1 MQLPPV
7 VQSSTAKSMGMDQS
21 LFSLLQT
28 PENTVP
34 LSLQYRMNQSIQ
46 DIANF
51 MTYEGHLECGND
63 QVANQQTVLKVN
75 AWPSFFPLEFRN
87 KSVVFFDTTAPSS
100 STMFESKDDLGIC
113 NHGEANFVGQLA
125 KLAKKMEVVDGGKVD
140 ENHSYSKSDFLQ
152 ITCNFTK
159 LFNFFQI
166 LQITCNFTKLLN
178 FFNFLGENSVSSATV
193 GIIAPYRAQVGILRK
208 LLSPAVFSFSDINT
222 VDQFQGRDKDIIIYS
237 CTRTTIAKNTSEKK
251 NIDETIMNDWRRL
264 NLAVTRPKSR
274 LWIVGNVEALETYEP
289 SRKLIE
295 YLKQKDYV
303 CTISMD

>member
-140 ENHSYSKSDFLQ
+140 ENHSSSKSDFA
-152 ITCNFTK
+152 
-159 LFNFFQI
+159 I

-178 FFNFLGENSVSSATV
+178 FFYKL
-193 GIIAPYRAQVGILRK
+193 RAI
-208 LLSPAVFSFSDINT
+208 
-222 VDQFQGRDKDIIIYS
+222 
-237 CTRTTIAKNTSEKK
+237 
-251 NIDETIMNDWRRL
+251 
-264 NLAVTRPKSR
+264 SR
-274 LWIVGNVEALETYEP
+274 NY
-289 SRKLIE
+289 
-295 YLKQKDYV
+295 
-303 CTISMD
+303 

>member
-63 QVANQQTVLKVN
+63 QVANQQTVLKDLL

-140 ENHSYSKSDFLQ
+140 ENDSYSKSDFANYVQ
-152 ITCNFTK
+152 FHEIIE
-159 LFNFFQI
+159 LF
-166 LQITCNFTKLLN
+166 LL
-178 FFNFLGENSVSSATV
+178 F
-193 GIIAPYRAQVGILRK
+193 RRK
-208 LLSPAVFSFSDINT
+208 LCFSNCWNHCS
-222 VDQFQGRDKDIIIYS
+222 
-237 CTRTTIAKNTSEKK
+237 
-251 NIDETIMNDWRRL
+251 L
-264 NLAVTRPKSR
+264 
-274 LWIVGNVEALETYEP
+274 
-289 SRKLIE
+289 
-295 YLKQKDYV
+295 
-303 CTISMD
+303 

>member
-75 AWPSFFPLEFRN
+75 APGDLLQWPSFFPREFRN
-87 KSVVFFDTTAPSS
+87 KSVVFFDTTAPS

-125 KLAKKMEVVDGGKVD
+125 KLAKKMEVVDNGGKVD
-140 ENHSYSKSDFLQ
+140 ENHSYSKSDFANYLRFHE
-152 ITCNFTK
+152 IIERFLRFCK
-159 LFNFFQI
+159 L
-166 LQITCNFTKLLN
+166 
-178 FFNFLGENSVSSATV
+178 
-193 GIIAPYRAQVGILRK
+193 RAI
-208 LLSPAVFSFSDINT
+208 
-222 VDQFQGRDKDIIIYS
+222 
-237 CTRTTIAKNTSEKK
+237 
-251 NIDETIMNDWRRL
+251 
-264 NLAVTRPKSR
+264 SR
-274 LWIVGNVEALETYEP
+274 NY
-289 SRKLIE
+289 
-295 YLKQKDYV
+295 
-303 CTISMD
+303 

>member
-125 KLAKKMEVVDGGKVD
+125 KLAKKMEVVDNGGKVD
-140 ENHSYSKSDFLQ
+140 ENHSYSKSDFANYLRFHE
-152 ITCNFTK
+152 IIERFLRFCK
-159 LFNFFQI
+159 L
-166 LQITCNFTKLLN
+166 
-178 FFNFLGENSVSSATV
+178 
-193 GIIAPYRAQVGILRK
+193 RAI
-208 LLSPAVFSFSDINT
+208 
-222 VDQFQGRDKDIIIYS
+222 
-237 CTRTTIAKNTSEKK
+237 
-251 NIDETIMNDWRRL
+251 
-264 NLAVTRPKSR
+264 SR
-274 LWIVGNVEALETYEP
+274 NY
-289 SRKLIE
+289 
-295 YLKQKDYV
+295 
-303 CTISMD
+303 

>member
-75 AWPSFFPLEFRN
+75 APGDLLQWPSFFPREFRN
-87 KSVVFFDTTAPSS
+87 KSVVFFDTTAPS

-159 LFNFFQI
+159 L
-166 LQITCNFTKLLN
+166 LN
-178 FFNFLGENSVSSATV
+178 FFYKL
-193 GIIAPYRAQVGILRK
+193 RAI
-208 LLSPAVFSFSDINT
+208 
-222 VDQFQGRDKDIIIYS
+222 
-237 CTRTTIAKNTSEKK
+237 
-251 NIDETIMNDWRRL
+251 
-264 NLAVTRPKSR
+264 SR
-274 LWIVGNVEALETYEP
+274 NY
-289 SRKLIE
+289 
-295 YLKQKDYV
+295 
-303 CTISMD
+303 